1 MLILD
6 EIQPGF
12 GRTGAL
18 FAFEHYQCV
27 PHILVVGKGMAGG
40 LPVGAFIASKPLMDL
55 LQEKPS
61 LGHITTFGGNPVIAS
76 ACKATLEIIQEEN
89 LMAQT
94 LEKEAFLRRKLQHPD
109 IKEIRGKGLMLALIL
124 ASPEKAN
131 ELVLEAS
138 KNGLILFWLLFE
150 KKAVRIS
157 PPLTI
162 SMDELEKGCDL
173 ILKILDKNTRSLN

>member
-109 IKEIRGKGLMLALIL
+109 RKSTL
-124 ASPEKAN
+124 
-131 ELVLEAS
+131 
-138 KNGLILFWLLFE
+138 
-150 KKAVRIS
+150 
-157 PPLTI
+157 
-162 SMDELEKGCDL
+162 
-173 ILKILDKNTRSLN
+173 

>member
-1 MLILD
+1 
-6 EIQPGF
+6 
-12 GRTGAL
+12 
-18 FAFEHYQCV
+18 
-27 PHILVVGKGMAGG
+27 
-40 LPVGAFIASKPLMDL
+40 
-55 LQEKPS
+55 
-61 LGHITTFGGNPVIAS
+61 
-76 ACKATLEIIQEEN
+76 
-89 LMAQT
+89 MAQT
-94 LEKEAFLRRKLQHPD
+94 LEKDAFLRRKLQHPD

>member
-1 MLILD
+1 
-6 EIQPGF
+6 
-12 GRTGAL
+12 
-18 FAFEHYQCV
+18 
-27 PHILVVGKGMAGG
+27 MAGG

-55 LQEKPS
+55 LQDQPS

-76 ACKATLEIIQEEN
+76 ACKATLEIIIAEQLIEK
-89 LMAQT
+89 T
-94 LEKEAFLRRKLQHPD
+94 LEKECFLRGKLQHPE

-131 ELVLEAS
+131 ELVLEAA

-162 SMDELEKGCDL
+162 SMDELAKGCDL
-173 ILKILDKNTRSLN
+173 ILSILDKKPQP